1 MAEPFSTRNIAILVT
16 GASRGFGRSISI
28 AVLNYTL
35 EKQCDLCIHF
45 VLHASRI
52 SEELNSA
59 AKQLRAIAD
68 RRSGVTYSVELVGMK
83 LDSPDPTA
91 LSTALRNESWTSAD
105 EHFLFNNAGILGKT
119 GESISS
125 LRFRD
130 YLAPMLVNAVA
141 MGQVASLFLES
152 TEGVGSG
159 GRYIVHTSSAASQH
173 PIKTWAPYSMSKA
186 ASDMLHA
193 TIAEE
198 FREASRHTRVLQ
210 WAPGPLV
217 TDMTAKARNSGA
229 NPATSARWV
238 HPDESAFRLISV
250 LVKDEYRTGE
260 HIDFFD
266 DVPGIRSQIPFAVS
280 KAQV

>member
-1 MAEPFSTRNIAILVT
+1 MAAPFSSRNVAILIT

-28 AVLNYTL
+28 AILNYTL
-35 EKQCDLCIHF
+35 ETQSDLCIHF
-45 VLHASRI
+45 VLHASRV

-59 AKQLRAIAD
+59 ANQLREIAA
-68 RRSGVTYSVELVGMK
+68 RRSGVRYSVELVGMK
-83 LDSPDPTA
+83 LDSPDPSA
-91 LSTALRNESWTSAD
+91 LSTALSNELWTSAD

-119 GESISS
+119 GDSVSS
-125 LRFRD
+125 LRFSD

-152 TEGVGSG
+152 TEGVSLG
-159 GRYIVHTSSAASQH
+159 GRYIVHTSSAASHH

-210 WAPGPLV
+210 WAPGPLI
-217 TDMTAKARNSGA
+217 TDMTASARNSGA
-229 NPATSARWV
+229 KPATSARWV
-238 HPDESAFRLISV
+238 HPDESASRLIAT

-260 HIDFFD
+260 HIDYFD
-266 DVPGIRSQIPFAVS
+266 DVPGICSHKSFAMS
-280 KAQV
+280 KV